1 MEEAFHFIDRYGFT
15 LVAAVA
21 MAIALYRIVM
31 FALVG
36 KAKQFEDSHRELH
49 DMQIKVLE
57 RLTDIEKELSNQEGK
72 LDIIS
77 DYVKNR
83 MMGGGKL

>member
-1 MEEAFHFIDRYGFT
+1 MEETFHFIDRYGFT

-31 FALVG
+31 FALIG
-36 KAKQFEDSHRELH
+36 KSKQFEASHKELH

-57 RLTDIEKELSNQEGK
+57 RLTQVEKEFATMEGK

-77 DYVKNR
+77 DYVKNQ
-83 MMGGGKL
+83 MMGGKT

>member
-1 MEEAFHFIDRYGFT
+1 MEDSFIFIERYGFT

-36 KAKQFEDSHRELH
+36 KANQFADSHRELH
-49 DMQIKVLE
+49 DMQVKVLE

-77 DYVKNR
+77 DYVKNQ
-83 MMGGGKL
+83 MMRGGKL

>member
-1 MEEAFHFIDRYGFT
+1 MEETFHFIDRDGFT

-36 KAKQFEDSHRELH
+36 KAAQFTESHRELH

-57 RLTDIEKELSNQEGK
+57 RLTEIEKEFATMEGK

-77 DYVKNR
+77 DYVKKQ
-83 MMGGGKL
+83 MMGG